1 MAVPLDS
8 SETRGSLAQLCR
20 PLSDCVNRHL
30 SVVFLLFYS
39 HSLLSHLLFV
49 SVGLLWPL
57 LCA

>member
-1 MAVPLDS
+1 MAVPLDNP
-8 SETRGSLAQLCR
+8 ER

-30 SVVFLLFYS
+30 SVVFLLFIV
-39 HSLLSHLLFV
+39 HGPLSHLLFV